1 MKYTPAILLLA
12 TIILFSCKQ
21 VPPIEL
27 LEGDIVFTNANVI
40 AVDEEFKIAQSVVVR
55 GEEIIYVGANFEST
69 NEGIT
74 IVDLEGKTLMPGL
87 IEPHT
92 HPAASAGLYQWVD
105 VSGITHKTAE
115 DALDELRAAAAKTP
129 EGKWILGFGWD
140 AMLLEGAFP
149 PYRDVLDEI
158 SKKHPIWVMMQ
169 SMHSHY
175 FNSYAIEL
183 AGIKDDIKNPPGGG
197 YYEKDENGKLTGLIT
212 ENAPLA
218 PILEVMDPTPEPVLE
233 AMMKSVYQKYNSYGI
248 TSIGV
253 LGLIDA
259 LLPKAES
266 MIQKFSLEEPSLRM
280 FMYRVGGLD
289 YSSRSVFDDNP
300 FYKYMG
306 TKYWSDGSPY
316 TGSMLLSEPYTESEL
331 TTQKLSIDKGSF
343 GHIMMPL
350 NVFDNLV
357 TKDVEAGNQIAI
369 HAQGDSACVNTLNVL
384 ESALQK
390 FPKEDHRYRMEHLA
404 LLKEKHIDR
413 MAELGVYPSFH
424 INHVHYYGDFLAR
437 IVGEDRANRFMPL
450 KDAVD
455 AGLKISLHN
464 DSPMYPPDP
473 LLAVQTAVTRKTL
486 NGRPLGIEQAID
498 IKEALRAVTI
508 NAAWQLFAEDM
519 IGSLEVGKQAD
530 LVVLADDPLS
540 IDPDRI
546 SKIEIEQV
554 YIAGRKVK

>member
-1 MKYTPAILLLA
+1 MKAIHLLIFSV
-12 TIILFSCKQ
+12 IIISFSCKQ
-21 VPPIEL
+21 SPPIVL
-27 LEGDIVFTNANVI
+27 QKDDLVFKNGNIITVDKDFSI
-40 AVDEEFKIAQSVVVR
+40 AESIVVR
-55 GEEIIYVGANFEST
+55 GEEIIYVGSNFEFENAEVSS
-69 NEGIT
+69 
-74 IVDLEGKTLMPGL
+74 VDLNGKTLMPGL

-105 VSGITHKTAE
+105 VSGITHKTAD
-115 DALDELRAAAAKTP
+115 DALDALRDAADKTP
-129 EGKWILGFGWD
+129 KGKWILAFGWD
-140 AMLLEGAFP
+140 AMLLEGAYP
-149 PYRDVLDEI
+149 PYKEVLDEI
-158 SKKHPIWVMMQ
+158 SKSHPIWVMMQ

-175 FNSYAIEL
+175 FNSYAFDL
-183 AGIKDDIKNPPGGG
+183 AGINDNISNPPGGG

-218 PILEVMDPTPEPVLE
+218 PILEVMDSTPEAVLNGMLR
-233 AMMKSVYQKYNSYGI
+233 AVYKRYNSYGV

-266 MIQKFSLEEPSLRM
+266 MIQQISLEDPSLRM
-280 FMYRVGGLD
+280 FMYRIGGID
-289 YSSRSVFDDNP
+289 YSARPSFDDNP
-300 FYKYMG
+300 YYKFLG

-331 TTQKLSIDKGSF
+331 NNNKLSIDKGSF

-350 NVFDNLV
+350 NVFDHLV
-357 TKDVEAGNQIAI
+357 SKDAASGNQIAI

-384 ESALQK
+384 ESALK
-390 FPKEDHRYRMEHLA
+390 KNPKDDHRYRMEHLA
-404 LLKEKHIDR
+404 LLQKDQISR
-413 MAELGVYPSFH
+413 MAELGIYPSFH

-437 IVGEDRANRFMPL
+437 IVGEDRANSFMPL

-486 NGRPLGIEQAID
+486 NGRPLGVDQAID
-498 IKEALRAVTI
+498 IKEALKAITI
-508 NAAWQLFAEDM
+508 NAAWQLFEEER

-530 LVVLADDPLS
+530 LVVLAEDPLT
-540 IDPDRI
+540 IDPDQI
-546 SKIEIEQV
+546 SQIKIEQV
-554 YIAGRKVK
+554 FVAGRKVN